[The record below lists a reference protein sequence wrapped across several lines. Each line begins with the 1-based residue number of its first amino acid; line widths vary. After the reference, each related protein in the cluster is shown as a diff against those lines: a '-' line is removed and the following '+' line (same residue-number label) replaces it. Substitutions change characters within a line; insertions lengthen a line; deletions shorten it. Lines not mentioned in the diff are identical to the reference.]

1 MTESNDL
8 VGFVHSAV
16 EVRVSIAQC
25 QSASQAHERY
35 LIIGGSPVMW
45 ILRPTRYT
53 VRSVS

>member
-1 MTESNDL
+1 MTESNDS

-16 EVRVSIAQC
+16 EVRVSITC

-35 LIIGGSPVMW
+35 LIIGGIPVMW